1 MARIDERATTPP
13 QRNYPPTSTRS
24 SSVADILERVLDKG
38 IVITGDIKISL
49 TNVEL
54 LTIQIRLIISSVER
68 AQEMG
73 LDWWTTNPNFSS
85 RARQQLPAAQA
96 PEAAPARG
104 ASAEPAAPVPRAAPK
119 PSPTRRRAPKA
130 RKV

>member
-1 MARIDERATTPP
+1 MAQTDDHVTTPP
-13 QRNYPPTSTRS
+13 QRNYPPASTRS

-38 IVITGDIKISL
+38 IVITGDIKINL

-54 LTIQIRLIISSVER
+54 LTIQIRLVISSVER

-85 RARQQLPAAQA
+85 RARQQLPEAQA
-96 PEAAPARG
+96 PAAV
-104 ASAEPAAPVPRAAPK
+104 PVPRATPK
-119 PSPTRRRAPKA
+119 PSTATRRAPKA

>member
-1 MARIDERATTPP
+1 MAQIDDRMTTPP
-13 QRNYPPTSTRS
+13 QRHYPPTSTRS

-38 IVITGDIKISL
+38 IVITGDIKINL

-54 LTIQIRLIISSVER
+54 LTIQIRLIICSVER

-85 RARQQLPAAQA
+85 RARQQLSAAQA
-96 PEAAPARG
+96 PAAAPA
-104 ASAEPAAPVPRAAPK
+104 PRVTPK
-119 PSPTRRRAPKA
+119 PSPRPRRAPKA
-130 RKV
+130 KKV